1 MIFFST
7 ELKWSIRELEESQD
21 KPKET
26 EKFLPHFKSQNLDD
40 IFTFQFWVAEI
51 ERLHLLDK
59 VKAHMITGTK

>member
-26 EKFLPHFKSQNLDD
+26 EKFLPHFKSQNRM
-40 IFTFQFWVAEI
+40 IF
-51 ERLHLLDK
+51 LLFNF
-59 VKAHMITGTK
+59 G